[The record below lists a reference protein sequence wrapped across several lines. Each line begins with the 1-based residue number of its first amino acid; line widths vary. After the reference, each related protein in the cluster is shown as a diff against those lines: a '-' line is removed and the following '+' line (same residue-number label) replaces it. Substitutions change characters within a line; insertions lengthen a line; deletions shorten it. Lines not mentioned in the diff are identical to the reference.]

1 MVIQVKIVKHASVEN
16 PYGLGGCF
24 CENPVGEINNPP
36 SKHTGNDGNNEYCEN
51 LCAALKRYRSEHA
64 SRLLHEIAHSI
75 FSSDNPEQ
83 TARMFFCAGQMYTL
97 LKNITGKNE
106 ICTMSDIQELLR
118 IIDGKEVD

>member
-1 MVIQVKIVKHASVEN
+1 MKIVKHTSVEN
-16 PYGLGGCF
+16 PYGFGVYF
-24 CENPVGEINNPP
+24 SNAPENEYSETN
-36 SKHTGNDGNNEYCEN
+36 SDNEYCEILCN
-51 LCAALKRYRSEHA
+51 LLTRYRSEHA

-106 ICTMSDIQELLR
+106 ICTMTDITDLLT